1 MIMTYGDNKEMKGGH
16 TMMCF
21 LISKRQKIFMAM
33 EMKSFMDM
41 KVLFMSKNLIEMMI
55 YYWKN
60 S

>member
-1 MIMTYGDNKEMKGGH
+1 MIMTYGDNKEMKVGL

-55 YYWKN
+55 YY
-60 S
+60 